1 MTFVA
6 PTASYQDSL
15 ASIQAALAAAE
26 ARVAG
31 STQRLLDALQ
41 AAGLARDDIGR
52 MAEESVWLRS
62 LIAEAKETA
71 AKSRAEAAWLRDQ
84 MEATRTAEAEQAAR
98 LLARV
103 EETGWLRGCL
113 ADAEARISEEVRK
126 RAEAEARAHGHA
138 MEVALLRASPSWQ
151 ITAPL
156 RRWQGTKITPLPI
169 TEPDVTVPS
178 HVPPVPIPPLLPL
191 PLAGEG
197 RGEGR
202 LASAQPAAA
211 DGGKTADIR
220 PSNPPVP
227 SDLRPPAAESEALP
241 LRHQKLVG
249 TVHQFHAGSAVGDAI
264 TNAMLLIRA
273 QLRAAGFRS
282 DIYVAHRG
290 PGLGRD
296 IRLLDSIPEHDGY
309 VLLLH
314 HSMGFPGFDRVVAL
328 AAAKILIYHNITPPK
343 FLAGIPRVQRLAEIG
358 RTQLAALPGQVAFAL
373 ADSDYN
379 ATELHRLGFAAIR
392 TCPLLFDVA
401 ALARSDAEMRPE
413 DGVFTVLF
421 VGRVTPSKA
430 QDALVDAFAVFR
442 QRFGQPCRLVLAGAL
457 DADEHAFIT
466 MIRERIAVAGL
477 DGHVQLTG
485 LVSGRELHDWYRQAD
500 LYVSLSH
507 HEGFGV
513 PLVEA
518 MAQGIPVVA
527 WPTGAVPF
535 TLGGAGRLLTAR
547 NPAAVA
553 EAMLDAMANR
563 QSYSALGTS
572 SIARWALD
580 RQMPVLLQALA
591 TAGAVPPRAY
601 GQQDVLAA
609 NLQVTICGHM
619 AKSYSLAAVN
629 RGLARTL
636 EAQRPGSVRIVPVEG
651 TLMTNLREVPSADR
665 PLIASLARRGESETG
680 PVLVLSGHYP
690 LHVPAE
696 RGDLVAALVF
706 WEESLLPEAMVA
718 TLNADF
724 EAVFAPSRTVAKALV
739 DSGVSVPVVN
749 VGQAPD
755 LSAFAALDPD
765 RERTRPFIFLHVSSA
780 FPRKGLDVLLAA
792 WARSFT
798 AGDGVRLVIKTF
810 PNPHND
816 AAAQIARLCNE
827 HPGLAPIEL
836 VDEDLP
842 PDALLALYRD
852 ADAMVLPTR
861 GEGFNLPAAEAMA
874 AGLPVILTAHGGH
887 MDFCTPDTTRL
898 LRRRFAF
905 SNSHVAPPRSLW
917 AEPDADDLV
926 AALREAASGALAG
939 LAAPARR
946 AIAAHTDPVA
956 FTARLSGAAA
966 RLLLEPPRSKLRLTW
981 VTSWA
986 IRCGI
991 AEYSSTL
998 LDSLKRDGLPDPIL
1012 LADSRVPPG
1021 TAARVAWQLG
1031 DGMDGLLAAIA
1042 KADGDVTM
1050 IQHQPALLAW
1060 PSLGRLLEGLADAGQ
1075 TTVVTLHNTADLMDV
1090 DDADRIAA
1098 IQGLGRAA
1106 RLLVHT
1112 LADIERL
1119 DALGLSGV
1127 TTLLPHPAPP
1137 PANAPVRALPDD
1149 AAPVIGC
1156 TGFFLPGKGIDTL
1169 IAVTARLRKRW
1180 PGVRLRLVNAEYDDP
1195 ASAAEIAACR
1205 RLARSE
1211 GLAVEWHTDFVP
1223 AAEQLDRL
1231 RGCDL
1236 IVLPYQQSKEAA
1248 SGAVRAA
1255 LATGIPV
1262 AVTPLPLFDEAAG
1275 AVFRLPGMTAPPI
1288 QLGISSLLDHPE
1300 RRTALAAAGREWLA
1314 ARSFPATARR
1324 LHGLLQGLA
1333 AQGRAGQATDGSLWR
1348 G

>member
-1 MTFVA
+1 MNGELPRPA
-6 PTASYQDSL
+6 DSGL
-15 ASIQAALAAAE
+15 AATRAALAAAE
-26 ARVAG
+26 ARVEG
-31 STQRLLDALQ
+31 TTQRLLDALQ
-41 AAGLARDDIGR
+41 VAGMARDDIGR

-62 LIAEAKETA
+62 LIAEAKEAA
-71 AKSRAEAAWLRDQ
+71 AKSRAEAAWLREQ
-84 MEATRTAEAEQAAR
+84 MEATRTAEVEQAAR

-103 EETGWLRGCL
+103 EETAWLRGCL
-113 ADAEARISEEVRK
+113 ADAEGRITHEVRK

-138 MEVALLRASPSWQ
+138 MEISSLRASPSWQ

-156 RRWQGTKITPLPI
+156 RRWQGKTVAPLPI
-169 TEPDVTVPS
+169 VDLVLAPVDPAPP
-178 HVPPVPIPPLLPL
+178 PPVSPLLPL
-191 PLAGEG
+191 PPAGEG

-202 LASAQPAAA
+202 LAPVVHAQIE
-211 DGGKTADIR
+211 K
-220 PSNPPVP
+220 PP
-227 SDLRPPAAESEALP
+227 DLRASHPLP
-241 LRHQKLVG
+241 LEEGEEQRRLV
-249 TVHQFHAGSAVGDAI
+249 TVVHQFHAGSAVGDAI

-290 PGLGRD
+290 PGLGQD
-296 IRLLDSIPEHDGY
+296 IRMLDSLPEHDGY

-314 HSMGFPGFDRVVAL
+314 HSMGFPDFDRVVAL
-328 AAAKILIYHNITPPK
+328 PARKLLIYHNITPPE
-343 FLAGIPRVQRLAEIG
+343 FLAGIPRIQRLAEIG
-358 RTQLAALPGQVAFAL
+358 REQLAALRDQVAFAL

-379 ATELHRLGFAAIR
+379 AVELHRLGFPAIR

-401 ALARSDAEMRPE
+401 ALARPDPGVRPG

-430 QDALVDAFAVFR
+430 QDLLVDAFAVFR

-457 DADEHAFIT
+457 DADEHAFIAT
-466 MIRERIAVAGL
+466 IRERIAVAGL
-477 DGHVQLTG
+477 DGQVQLTG
-485 LVSGRELHDWYRQAD
+485 LVSARELHDSYRQAD

-518 MAQGIPVVA
+518 MAHGVPVVA

-535 TLGGAGRLLTAR
+535 TLGDAGTLLTAR

-553 EAMLDAMANR
+553 EAMVEAVANR
-563 QSYSALGTS
+563 QAHSERGAR

-591 TAGAVPPRAY
+591 TAGAVAPPGPEQHAA
-601 GQQDVLAA
+601 LAA
-609 NLQVTICGHM
+609 NLQVTICGHV

-636 EAQRPGSVRIVPVEG
+636 EAQRHGTVRIIPVEG
-651 TLMTNLREVPSADR
+651 SQTINLREVPSGDR
-665 PLIASLARRGESETG
+665 PLIASLARRGKPETG
-680 PVLVLSGHYP
+680 PELVLSGHYP
-690 LHVPAE
+690 LHVPE
-696 RGDLVAALVF
+696 QRGDLLAALLF

-724 EAVFAPSRTVAKALV
+724 GAVFAPSRSVAKALV
-739 DSGVSVPVVN
+739 DSGVSVPVLN

-765 RERTRPFIFLHVSSA
+765 RDRKGPFTFLHVSSA

-798 AGDGVRLVIKTF
+798 TADGVRLVIKTF

-816 AAAQIARLCNE
+816 AAAQITQLRTE

-836 VDEDLP
+836 VDADLP

-874 AGLPVILTAHGGH
+874 ASVPLIVTGHGGH
-887 MDFCTPDTTRL
+887 LDFCTPATARL
-898 LRRRFAF
+898 LRRRFAP
-905 SNSHVAPPRSLW
+905 SRSHVAPPQSLW

-926 AALREAASGALAG
+926 AALRQAVSGGLAG

-946 AIAAHTDPVA
+946 AIATYTDPAA

-966 RLLLEPPRSKLRLTW
+966 RLLLEPPAPKLRLTW
-981 VTSWA
+981 VSSWG

-998 LDSLKRDGLPDPIL
+998 LAALQQDGLAEPSI
-1012 LADSRVPPG
+1012 LADARTPTG
-1021 TAARVAWQLG
+1021 TTARIAWRLG
-1031 DGMDGLLAAIA
+1031 DDGGGLLAAVG
-1042 KADGDVTM
+1042 KADGDVTV

-1060 PSLGRLLEGLADAGQ
+1060 PVLGRLLEGLADAGQ
-1075 TTVVTLHNTADLMDV
+1075 PTVVTLHNTAHLLDV
-1090 DDADRIAA
+1090 DDEDRALA
-1098 IQGLGRAA
+1098 IRGLGRIA
-1106 RLLVHT
+1106 RVLVHT
-1112 LADIERL
+1112 LADVERL
-1119 DALGLSGV
+1119 DGLGLSGV

-1137 PANAPVRALPDD
+1137 PATAIVRALPDD
-1149 AAPVIGC
+1149 ASPVIGC

-1180 PGVRLRLVNAEYDDP
+1180 PGVRLRLVNAEYNDP

-1211 GLAVEWHTDFVP
+1211 GLTVEWHTDFVS
-1223 AAEQLDRL
+1223 ASEQLDRL

-1236 IVLPYQQSKEAA
+1236 IVMPYQQSKEAA

-1262 AVTPLPLFDEAAG
+1262 AVTPLPLFDEVAD
-1275 AVFRLPGMTAPPI
+1275 AVFRLPGMTAAPI
-1288 QLGISSLLDHPE
+1288 QLGISSLLDRPE

-1333 AQGRAGQATDGSLWR
+1333 AQARVGQATDGSLWR